1 MFNANKPSL
10 EELPSAKQLLRSTI
24 MAAIAA
30 IAILVMVVLPAE
42 YGIDPTGAG
51 RLIGLTE
58 MGEIK
63 KELSE
68 EAEQDRQQGGQTGQQ
83 SSLLQNLFGLIV
95 STAHAQS
102 GAAWAEEVE
111 FELDP
116 GATNEL
122 KMTMTEGASVDY
134 LMTVTGGRVN
144 FDLHG
149 HGGGNSITYE
159 KGRGS
164 TGSEGSFTAAFPGS
178 HGWFWRNRDSKPVV
192 VNVKLRGT
200 YSDLKQGQ

>member
-30 IAILVMVVLPAE
+30 IAILVVVVLPAE

-68 EAEQDRQQGGQTGQQ
+68 EAEQDRQQGGQTGEQ
-83 SSLLQNLFGLIV
+83 SYLLQNLFGLIV

-102 GAAWAEEVE
+102 GAVWAEEVE
-111 FELDP
+111 FELAP